1 MASEGARD
9 ANGCHTKFTTCK
21 RGSCNIRGVRHR
33 FSFPLALT
41 LLAWPSVGVAA
52 VTVEAV
58 SQQAFARG
66 GVKTGPSD
74 VQVDYREV
82 SNQAIGLFS
91 TSGRVTSQHTPVDT
105 FDAQVSFTA
114 DSTPGRFLLNPS
126 FQARAAGSASA
137 QTQVSGSYTF
147 LVDTSARARIRVDF
161 STGLAS
167 SSNYAEIV
175 ESGTSRSITRVA
187 FEQGRNEVFVA
198 LAPGKYQ
205 FTTSVT
211 ADACGPSNFPCP
223 HLDIVANA
231 SIDLMVAEDPQIAPA
246 LPRVG
251 PWLLLGTLCVVGL
264 LGGLRA
270 PRRVLT

>member
-1 MASEGARD
+1 M
-9 ANGCHTKFTTCK
+9 
-21 RGSCNIRGVRHR
+21 
-33 FSFPLALT
+33 
-41 LLAWPSVGVAA
+41 
-52 VTVEAV
+52 TVEAV

-74 VQVDYREV
+74 VQVDFREV

-91 TSGRVTSQHTPVDT
+91 TSGRVTSQRTPVDT

-114 DSTPGRFLLNPS
+114 DTTPGRFLLNP
-126 FQARAAGSASA
+126 FFEAHAAGSASA

-187 FEQGRNEVFVA
+187 FEQGRKEVFVA
-198 LAPGKYQ
+198 LAPGNANSRPASPQ
-205 FTTSVT
+205 TRVALATSRAHTKISSPMQASISWLPRTLKSLRPFLASGRGCCSVRCVLLGYL
-211 ADACGPSNFPCP
+211 AACGHRDECLPNGRALSRGSTVAC
-223 HLDIVANA
+223 LD
-231 SIDLMVAEDPQIAPA
+231 SGRGE
-246 LPRVG
+246 
-251 PWLLLGTLCVVGL
+251 
-264 LGGLRA
+264 
-270 PRRVLT
+270 